1 MIQRVSQLNYRHQGL
16 RLRLALLSGE
26 FAEVESIEVAL
37 RNKYDK
43 TRESWGIVYDL
54 IPSNRPRPA
63 PKGAAFW
70 TRLDDMQSFEVLE
83 KEAS

>member
-1 MIQRVSQLNYRHQGL
+1 M
-16 RLRLALLSGE
+16 
-26 FAEVESIEVAL
+26 EVAL

-54 IPSNRPRPA
+54 ISSNRPRPA
-63 PKGAAFW
+63 PKGAAFR

>member
-1 MIQRVSQLNYRHQGL
+1 VIQSVSEPNHSHQGQRLGLVL
-16 RLRLALLSGE
+16 RSGE
-26 FAEVESIEVAL
+26 IAEVEIIEVAL
-37 RNKYDK
+37 PNKYDK
-43 TRESWGIVYDL
+43 TPESWGIGYDL
-54 IPSNRPRPA
+54 ISAGRPRPA